1 MSTTEE
7 LFGRYGPAYKW
18 LGTCTVMLGTLSMTL
33 ATTIVN
39 VAIPDIMGNFGIA
52 QTKAQWF
59 STGFLAAMAAFM
71 LVSAWA
77 LQAFGMKAAY
87 VGCLTIFMVASVV
100 GGISP
105 HENLVILSRVVQG
118 AMAGVIQPLAMTI
131 IFQVF
136 PERQRGLG
144 MGIYRLGVILGPAIG
159 PAVGGVLV
167 DWLSWRAVFFMPLPT
182 CLLAIGFALFFAP
195 GKNPGQTTARFDWP
209 GFIFL
214 CLFLVSLLWGISN
227 SQRLGWNSLTILATG
242 LLSVAAGLAFVIREL
257 RTGHPLLNLSMLRVP
272 GFAAGCAIS
281 FCFGVGL
288 FGSTY
293 LIPLFVQQIQS
304 FTATAAGLLLMPA
317 GLVMA
322 MVFPLAGHMADRF
335 PAPLVI
341 AMGTL
346 MLALSSYMLGLMDV
360 YTAPLVIIFWVAL
373 GRLGLGFGMPAI
385 GTGSLRVLDISL
397 VSQGSGAANFSRQV
411 GGALGV
417 NLLSVTLERRTV
429 EHARVLNDTQTP
441 ANALSSELLLRLQ
454 GLSQTAGLTPDQSVV
469 ASMAYLR
476 DAIQFQAYIKGFQD
490 SFLILAGVFV
500 FALVP
505 VWVMRVYT
513 RHSKALSH
521 HEYVETL
528 SES

>member
-1 MSTTEE
+1 MSTTDE

-18 LGTCTVMLGTLSMTL
+18 LGTFTVMLGTLSMTL

-52 QTKAQWF
+52 QTQAQWL

-77 LQAFGMKAAY
+77 LQSFGMKAAY
-87 VGCLTIFMVASVV
+87 VGCLTVFMIASIV

-144 MGIYRLGVILGPAIG
+144 MGIYGLGVILGPAIG
-159 PAVGGVLV
+159 PAIGGVLV

-182 CLLAIGFALFFAP
+182 CLLAIGCALFFAP
-195 GKNPGQTTARFDWP
+195 GKNHDQITARFDWP

-227 SQRLGWNSLTILATG
+227 GQRLGWNSLTIMATG
-242 LLSVAAGLAFVIREL
+242 LLAAIFGVAFVIREL
-257 RTGHPLLNLSMLRVP
+257 QARAPLLNLPMFRVP

-281 FCFGVGL
+281 FCFGAGL

-293 LIPLFVQQIQS
+293 LIPLFVQQIQG
-304 FTATAAGLLLMPA
+304 FAATAAGLLLMPA
-317 GLVMA
+317 GLMMA
-322 MVFPLAGHMADRF
+322 LVFPVAGHMADRL

-360 YTAPLVIIFWVAL
+360 YTAPLVIVFWVAL

-385 GTGSLRVLDISL
+385 GTGSLRALDISL

-417 NLLSVTLERRTV
+417 NLLSVTLEWRTV

-441 ANALSSELLLRLQ
+441 ANALASELLVTLQ
-454 GLSQTAGLTPDQSVV
+454 DMAQTAGLAPGQARV
-469 ASMAYLR
+469 AALAYLR

-500 FALVP
+500 ITLVP
-505 VWVMRVYT
+505 VWVMRRYT
-513 RHSKALSH
+513 RRSPAFPSH
-521 HEYVETL
+521 DRVETL
-528 SES
+528 AES